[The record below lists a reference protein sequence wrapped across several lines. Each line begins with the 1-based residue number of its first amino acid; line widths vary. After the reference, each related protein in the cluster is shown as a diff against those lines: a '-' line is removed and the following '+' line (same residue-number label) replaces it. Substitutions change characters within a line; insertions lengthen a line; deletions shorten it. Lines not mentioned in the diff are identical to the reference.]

1 MSARERSKGRIGRQV
16 DKLLLM
22 FYGPADLG
30 DRDTSAPVPAEVDCS
45 ICGRPMSEH
54 TFIRA
59 AQNRR
64 RVICP
69 VPPPPT

>member
-1 MSARERSKGRIGRQV
+1 M
-16 DKLLLM
+16 L
-22 FYGPADLG
+22 YGPADLG
-30 DRDTSAPVPAEVDCS
+30 DRSSTAPTPADVDCS

-64 RVICP
+64 RVHCP

>member
-1 MSARERSKGRIGRQV
+1 M
-16 DKLLLM
+16 L
-22 FYGPADLG
+22 YGPADLG
-30 DRDTSAPVPAEVDCS
+30 DRSSTAPTPADVDCS

-64 RVICP
+64 RVECP
-69 VPPPPT
+69 GSPPPA